1 MKGRPSAYLLSFPH
15 SQTPM
20 KPIYMTLAIS
30 VTGLIIYL
38 SSVPGL
44 TIIGNNSTVDQ
55 VVSNLAHIPAYALLT
70 YLWIMTFCPG
80 KFFKNEVIAYLIL
93 IGLVLFSIS
102 DEIHQSFVPGRT
114 ASAIDVGL
122 DLLGISAGYLYFKLT
137 RKAY

>member
-1 MKGRPSAYLLSFPH
+1 
-15 SQTPM
+15 M

-44 TIIGNNSTVDQ
+44 TIIGNNSTADQ

-80 KFFKNEVIAYLIL
+80 RFLKNEVIAYLIL
-93 IGLVLFSIS
+93 IY
-102 DEIHQSFVPGRT
+102 RC
-114 ASAIDVGL
+114 
-122 DLLGISAGYLYFKLT
+122 
-137 RKAY
+137 